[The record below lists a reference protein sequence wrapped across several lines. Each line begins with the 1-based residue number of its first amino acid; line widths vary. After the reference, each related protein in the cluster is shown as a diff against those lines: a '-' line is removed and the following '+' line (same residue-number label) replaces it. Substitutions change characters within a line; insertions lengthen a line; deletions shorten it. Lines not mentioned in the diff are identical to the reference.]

1 MCLSLAECI
10 VNRPLPMRCAPSVRH
25 LRITSIP
32 GVDGALGRPSW
43 SERCQPAEPWG
54 ASDAQGPSSRSP
66 ARPTFPPADGIV
78 ARSRQI
84 HIGARLGQPPGR
96 ARKQA
101 RTVGR
106 GSLKRS
112 RHGAS
117 ARSEI
122 RPLAR
127 RTRGLNGCLRPGA
140 FGGEARG
147 PARAARMSPRRRGR
161 RRDAISLSLRAGTYR
176 IGGNIPLAAGA
187 RAAVRRT
194 AR

>member
-1 MCLSLAECI
+1 MRLRLQNASSIARCQCVARRQFVISASLQFLALTG
-10 VNRPLPMRCAPSVRH
+10 RSVDP
-25 LRITSIP
+25 P
-32 GVDGALGRPSW
+32 GVNGANLRNLGA
-43 SERCQPAEPWG
+43 PAMRK
-54 ASDAQGPSSRSP
+54 ARLP
-66 ARPTFPPADGIV
+66 ARQRDRPPRQPTESSPEAG
-78 ARSRQI
+78 RSTSGR
-84 HIGARLGQPPGR
+84 RLGKAPGR

-112 RHGAS
+112 RRGAS

-127 RTRGLNGCLRPGA
+127 ETRGLNECLRPGA

-147 PARAARMSPRRRGR
+147 PARAARMSPRCRGR

-176 IGGNIPLAAGA
+176 IGGNLPLAAGA